1 MADFRRQLKLSVAAA
16 ALAALTP
23 GTVSAEEKASPASVE
38 TQANAKKGGK
48 ESAKPVDP
56 KAAGAATGDAKAKD
70 AKNAAEKPEEKKSY
84 YVPTRGYRLE
94 PQSDIPPY
102 VRNLAKT
109 YKQFEGIDWLNVGLD
124 SRTRFEFRQND
135 YRPWTDTA
143 TSPPSSQRKYFPNSL
158 WLARTRVYV
167 GIQDILDPFRAV
179 VEFQD
184 SRAFNSIYEYQGQE
198 INQTEL
204 ISAYG
209 ELYFKDA
216 LGKDPRG
223 NDRSLTVRAG
233 RFHFE
238 LLDRRLIAENEF
250 RNTTNNFD
258 GVRIKLGK
266 KENDWDLDSFLM
278 RPVIRYPYQFDRPDW
293 QNLVYGSVFSYRPY
307 SEYATVQPY
316 FLGRT
321 QFADQTNVSA
331 AAKVHRETYAPGLR
345 IYGVLG
351 NFDYDFDINKQ
362 FGSFGRLQSAVIN
375 GQTYDNI
382 EVTVPHDA
390 LAWGLETG
398 YTFSDLAWKP
408 RISAVYVYGSGNG
421 SPFSYSNSNF
431 DTFYG
436 FNQPFSRND
445 YFAWNNIKDPKVRL
459 EFTPAKNLQIDT
471 AFSAYWLADAANA
484 WDRANLFS
492 PLGDIAGRGSFLGTE
507 FDIRARYKLS
517 QFINMTASYAHFWP
531 GSFPASFAPPV
542 KGQPYWPQSYLV
554 TDSWFNVRQTTTTNG
569 LTAKPTDFFY
579 LEATVNAFGDGQP
592 ITKDPASTLWGA
604 IGPNAPAAPAPSW
617 RDIYVGL
624 NGGGAWS
631 SPGTYT
637 WVAPAATAV
646 LAPGNTAWTPAPTG
660 AALALSDTLAAANY
674 LPNGNNRLAG
684 FIGGFQLGANWR
696 FDNNITVGAETD
708 IHGVSGNMSSAT
720 NGSTVEVP
728 VPKKPKDL
736 YVNWAQRNTQLN
748 YLGTVRGRLGYVV
761 TPTLLLYGTGGL
773 AYGGA
778 LSNTALFT
786 SYAAGK
792 ATSNPSVTLTDA
804 NFQKTL
810 VGWTAGGGLEWMFM
824 PNWSLKAEYLYYDL
838 GNAVAA
844 DQHSTG
850 LSFNFTTNVWSGNGA
865 PSSRYDY
872 GVATRTRFDGNLF
885 HAGINRHFDLFAQ
898 D

>member
-1 MADFRRQLKLSVAAA
+1 MAFPLKNHWNRTVAGGAL
-16 ALAALTP
+16 LAALMMAP
-23 GTVSAEEKASPASVE
+23 SGAAAEEKPASSTVTPQQAKKE
-38 TQANAKKGGK
+38 KPVANADAATTGK
-48 ESAKPVDP
+48 AKETAKP
-56 KAAGAATGDAKAKD
+56 AADA
-70 AKNAAEKPEEKKSY
+70 KPEEKKSY

-102 VRNLAKT
+102 VRNLGKT

-143 TSPPSSQRKYFPNSL
+143 TNPPSSQRKYFPNSL
-158 WLARTRVYV
+158 WLSRTRVYV
-167 GIQDILDPFRAV
+167 GVQNILDPFRAV

-184 SRAFNSIYEYQGQE
+184 SRAFNSLYEYQGQE
-198 INQTEL
+198 INQTDL

-266 KENDWDLDSFLM
+266 KENNWDLDSFLM

-293 QNLVYGSVFSYRPY
+293 QNLVYGSVFSYREF
-307 SEYATVQPY
+307 SQYATVQPY

-351 NFDYDFDINKQ
+351 NFDYDVDINKQ
-362 FGSFGRLQSAVIN
+362 FGAIGRLQTAVLG

-382 EVTVPHDA
+382 EVTVPHNA
-390 LAWGLETG
+390 LAWGLEAG
-398 YTFSDLAWKP
+398 YTFSDHPWKP

-431 DTFYG
+431 DIFYG

-471 AFSAYWLADAANA
+471 AFSAYWLADAGSA

-492 PLGDIAGRGSFLGTE
+492 PLGDVAGRGTFLGTE

-517 QFINMTASYAHFWP
+517 QFINLTASYAHFWP

-542 KGQPYWPQSYLV
+542 RGQPYWPQSYGLA
-554 TDSWFNVRQTTTTNG
+554 DSWFNVRQTTTTNG

-604 IGPNAPAAPAPSW
+604 IGPNAPAAPPPSW
-617 RDIYVGL
+617 RDVYVGL

-631 SPGTYT
+631 TPGTYT

-646 LAPGNTAWTPAPTG
+646 LAPGNTAWTPPPTG
-660 AALALSDTLAAANY
+660 ASLDLSNQLAAANY

-696 FDNNITVGAETD
+696 FDNNIVTGAETD
-708 IHGVSGNMSSAT
+708 IHAVSGNMDSKVL
-720 NGSTVEVP
+720 GSTVTVP
-728 VPKKPKDL
+728 SGSLKGL

-748 YLGTVRGRLGYVV
+748 YIGTVRGRLGYAV
-761 TPTLLLYGTGGL
+761 TPTLQLYGTGGL

-778 LSNTALFT
+778 ISNTALFT
-786 SYAAGK
+786 TFTGTTRAA
-792 ATSNPSVTLTDA
+792 ATTLTDA
-804 NFQKTL
+804 NYQKTL

-838 GNAVAA
+838 GAAVAA
-844 DQHSTG
+844 DQHATG
-850 LSFNFTTNVWSGNGA
+850 LSFSAATSVWTGTGA
-865 PSSRYDY
+865 PSTRPPYDY

-885 HAGINRHFDLFAQ
+885 HAGINRHFDLFAK